1 MGVRFLCIQL
11 CVIMVFNI
19 WCWFILC
26 NLCKKWWC
34 TFYVANIWTTLWQKF
49 PNKFSFCRKSKT
61 KIYLKHFCYI
71 LSRKWYRDGV
81 KQNKVSKCLISAKA
95 INVILKYERKKN
107 IIIHDGIKTI
117 YDLAAPMELVVA
129 KLQHSWI
136 SLSQSRPFGTI
147 VQSSKGLITFNVN
160 LRNWLWSLNIIMLNI
175 TNNSLIHGLIRF
187 SKPNISKIWHAMR
200 CLAQTFKNM

>member
-1 MGVRFLCIQL
+1 M
-11 CVIMVFNI
+11 
-19 WCWFILC
+19 
-26 NLCKKWWC
+26 
-34 TFYVANIWTTLWQKF
+34 
-49 PNKFSFCRKSKT
+49 
-61 KIYLKHFCYI
+61 
-71 LSRKWYRDGV
+71 

-117 YDLAAPMELVVA
+117 YDLAAPKELVEA

-160 LRNWLWSLNIIMLNI
+160 LRNWL
-175 TNNSLIHGLIRF
+175 
-187 SKPNISKIWHAMR
+187 
-200 CLAQTFKNM
+200 